1 MYKFVSKDNIQNPY
15 ILTLSHTVFEI
26 LQDYELTMN
35 SVKDTVANKT
45 DW

>member
-1 MYKFVSKDNIQNPY
+1 MYRFVSKDNIQNPY
-15 ILTLSHTVFEI
+15 ILTLSHTLFET
-26 LQDYELTMN
+26 LQNHILTMN